1 MSEMAPH
8 IFLSK
13 LNKHVTETLTRVIAA
28 VLTENHSVIKW
39 LRLCFFCFFP
49 LFFLKVRC
57 SCLFSRYSEH
67 TSRFQSQQQHIS
79 KNSFL
84 PIEKKNSHETLLV
97 PVLQFV
103 HHSPASLFK
112 LLKLGISSN
121 YSIANLAPYLLLI
134 FVCFLLPPTSP
145 LPAASLKSSFTPHI
159 ISLLCSFSQ
168 GSCKQALVASTP
180 PNKFSD
186 LSSTTVE

>member
-1 MSEMAPH
+1 ML
-8 IFLSK
+8 FLLSFFHCCSSWKLDAHVYFLDILNILHVSK
-13 LNKHVTETLTRVIAA
+13 VNNNIYQRIP
-28 VLTENHSVIKW
+28 
-39 LRLCFFCFFP
+39 FFQ
-49 LFFLKVRC
+49 L
-57 SCLFSRYSEH
+57 
-67 TSRFQSQQQHIS
+67 
-79 KNSFL
+79 
-84 PIEKKNSHETLLV
+84 KKNSHETLLV

-121 YSIANLAPYLLLI
+121 YSIAHLAPYLLLI
-134 FVCFLLPPTSP
+134 FVCFLLPPMSP